1 MHSPVQSTKKMPGP
15 VDTAKS
21 IAKKRKRKHGARSAA
36 DNEEVSKPAQVQSS
50 PSVTSKKVTAS
61 SKPATDKSIKKRK
74 ASPSPSDDEDSAE
87 DAEEVEDAEELD
99 EDKKESGDESA
110 ELAAD
115 LPAMNDIRLPGTEGE
130 LQKFTQL
137 NLSDKTMKAIQD
149 MGFETMTEIQQRT
162 IPPSLAGRDVLGAAK
177 TGSGKTLS
185 FLIPAIEMLSALR
198 FKPRNGK
205 LHAAI
210 VSWKCQLIELM

>member
-1 MHSPVQSTKKMPGP
+1 MPGP

-21 IAKKRKRKHGARSAA
+21 ITKKRKRKHSARPTA
-36 DNEEVSKPAQVQSS
+36 DTEEVSKPAQAQSS
-50 PSVTSKKVTAS
+50 PDVTPKKSTGSSKKSTES
-61 SKPATDKSIKKRK
+61 SKRATDKTIKKRK
-74 ASPSPSDDEDSAE
+74 ASPSASDDEDSAE
-87 DAEEVEDAEELD
+87 DAEDVEDAEEVD
-99 EDKKESGDESA
+99 DDENETEDKPEDS
-110 ELAAD
+110 AAD

-130 LQKFTQL
+130 LQKFAQL
-137 NLSDKTMKAIQD
+137 NLSEKTMKAIQD

-198 FKPRNGK
+198 FKPRNGE
-205 LHAAI
+205 LYVP
-210 VSWKCQLIELM
+210 VSLAGI